1 VRIRVETSSGMPIT
15 RQIAAQIRAQ
25 CASRA
30 LKPGDRLRHEFNLIF
45 KEENPFPIL
54 DRLQELE
61 LLSAIHPA
69 LQWQK
74 EQKPAAKAAL
84 FDPIPADWNLP
95 SVIDHMSLRQGIVYL
110 VWFIPLGEET
120 ALAIAN
126 RFHLNNT
133 LLNSIHSAC
142 LLWSEQNVL
151 AELKPSEF
159 FDRVESC
166 SLIAG
171 YALYLLA
178 EPGPFKEKI
187 LAALTRWLT
196 LIPDTDRRSDENVHH
211 DP

>member
-1 VRIRVETSSGMPIT
+1 
-15 RQIAAQIRAQ
+15 
-25 CASRA
+25 
-30 LKPGDRLRHEFNLIF
+30 
-45 KEENPFPIL
+45 
-54 DRLQELE
+54 
-61 LLSAIHPA
+61 
-69 LQWQK
+69 
-74 EQKPAAKAAL
+74 
-84 FDPIPADWNLP
+84 
-95 SVIDHMSLRQGIVYL
+95 MSLRQGIVYL

-196 LIPDTDRRSDENVHH
+196 LIPDTDGNKLKALGLTPGPRYGELIHQLRSAWINGEVATVQQEKVLLEKLLIH
-211 DP
+211 